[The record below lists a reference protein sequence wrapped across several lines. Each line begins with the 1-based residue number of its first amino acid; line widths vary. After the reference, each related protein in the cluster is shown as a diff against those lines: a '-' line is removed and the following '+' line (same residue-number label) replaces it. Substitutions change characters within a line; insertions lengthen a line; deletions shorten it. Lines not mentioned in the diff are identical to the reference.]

1 MSGVA
6 TREAGA
12 DTYERN
18 IRLATHRLAQE
29 GIVGLIEPIS
39 PQAVPGYFLN
49 DYTYGEDIWCTEYVL
64 VYFGSPSRLGQ
75 LSNEMHL

>member
-18 IRLATHRLAQE
+18 IRLAADRLSQE

-49 DYTYGEDIWCTEYVL
+49 DYGYDEV
-64 VYFGSPSRLGQ
+64 
-75 LSNEMHL
+75 